1 LTGLWCPACG
11 LTRATHAL
19 LRGDVPAALGYNVLL
34 PFFLGAIAISW
45 LAWVRA
51 AAGRAPI
58 RWVIRTPRWGGVA
71 AALAGFG
78 VVRNLSSFAAL
89 AP

>member
-1 LTGLWCPACG
+1 
-11 LTRATHAL
+11 
-19 LRGDVPAALGYNVLL
+19 
-34 PFFLGAIAISW
+34 
-45 LAWVRA
+45 
-51 AAGRAPI
+51 
-58 RWVIRTPRWGGVA
+58 VIRTPRWGGVA